1 MVDAVEARG
10 RIRAAFSNHYRAER
24 DRSEKCIGDIIDI
37 LQERD
42 SSADEQTDAI
52 LERIIVHYSRS

>member
-10 RIRAAFSNHYRAER
+10 MIRAAFSNHYRAEH
-24 DRSEKCIGDIIDI
+24 DRSEKCIGDILDI

-42 SSADEQTDAI
+42 SSEQTVAI

>member
-1 MVDAVEARG
+1 MVDAIEARG
-10 RIRAAFSNHYRAER
+10 MIRTAFSNHYRAER

-42 SSADEQTDAI
+42 SSDEQTVAI